1 MLKTATSV
9 FEDVLTT
16 GLSFLFGVE
25 FGHVAS
31 GAEVVDGLAAVVGRD
46 GADGLDDGDAGDE
59 GVDLVVVVFVGV
71 EVLFVH
77 FFLVE
82 GHGAVVG
89 EGLFG
94 FLLLLQTLC
103 IQLLF
108 RLRPNFLLLLKLN
121 QTLIQLRPLQLIQL
135 SFFLAEHAATGEG
148 LVVGLLVVVQHG
160 FLVGVLGFLFLS
172 EFLIIDQFLFLNKLV
187 FPFDVVL
194 VVLIVLVHELRE
206 LEVVEPLLE
215 IELLDFGLVV
225 LLVFEQF
232 FVLLVEKFE
241 VFLAFD
247 LVHEFFV
254 VLRFLVIN
262 QLLLNLTHLII
273 LVQSG
278 LSILKMVLQ

>member
-1 MLKTATSV
+1 M
-9 FEDVLTT
+9 
-16 GLSFLFGVE
+16 
-25 FGHVAS
+25 
-31 GAEVVDGLAAVVGRD
+31 
-46 GADGLDDGDAGDE
+46 
-59 GVDLVVVVFVGV
+59 VVVFVGV
-71 EVLFVH
+71 EVLLVH

-82 GHGAVVG
+82 SHGAVMG
-89 EGLFG
+89 QGLFG

-108 RLRPNFLLLLKLN
+108 RFIPNFLLLLKLD
-121 QTLIQLRPLQLIQL
+121 QTFIQLRPLQLIQL
-135 SFFLAEHAATGEG
+135 SFLLAQHAPTGKC
-148 LVVGLLVVVQHG
+148 LIVCFLVVVQHG

-172 EFLIIDQFLFLNKLV
+172 EFLVIDQFLFLNKLV
-187 FPFDVVL
+187 LPFHMIF

-215 IELLDFGLVV
+215 IEFLDFGLVV

-247 LVHEFFV
+247 LAHEFFI

-278 LSILKMVLQ
+278 LSILKMIF

>member
-1 MLKTATSV
+1 MLETASSI
-9 FEDVLTT
+9 FENVLSRRL
-16 GLSFLFGVE
+16 GFLFGDVE

-31 GAEVVDGLAAVVGRD
+31 GAEVVFGLAAVVGGD
-46 GADGLDDGDAGDE
+46 GADGFDDGDAGDE

-77 FFLVE
+77 FFFVE

-108 RLRPNFLLLLKLN
+108 CLSPNFLLLLKLN
-121 QTLIQLRPLQLIQL
+121 QTFIQLRPFQLIQL
-135 SFFLAEHAATGEG
+135 SFLLAQHAPTGES
-148 LVVGLLVVVQHG
+148 LIVGFLVVVQHG

-172 EFLIIDQFLFLNKLV
+172 EFLVIDQFLFLNKLV
-187 FPFDVVL
+187 LPFDVVF

-206 LEVVEPLLE
+206 LQVVEPLLE
-215 IELLDFGLVV
+215 IEFLDFGLVV

-247 LVHEFFV
+247 LVHEFFI
-254 VLRFLVIN
+254 VL
-262 QLLLNLTHLII
+262 
-273 LVQSG
+273 
-278 LSILKMVLQ
+278 